1 MTNKSL
7 SALLERA
14 RRCELLDVSEIKW
27 ICESVREI
35 FAREENIVNIWT
47 PVTVAGDI
55 HGQFDDLL
63 RLFQTGG
70 EVGDT
75 SYVFLG
81 DYVDRGRHSVQVIT
95 LLFLLKLRYP
105 GQITLLRGNHE
116 SRSQS
121 QVFGFYDE
129 CLLKYGH
136 PQVWTVITDTFDFLP
151 VAAVVDNRLFCC
163 HGGLSPS
170 APDLD
175 IIRQEDR
182 RRELQHSG
190 VLSDIAWSDPEEEH
204 SGWRASPRGAGYTFG
219 QDVTEGWNENNGLD
233 LLVRA
238 HQMVEA
244 GFYWLHSKQALT
256 VFSAPNYLN
265 RCGNTAAVLDL
276 QPSLQSLHFR
286 QFRASPNQQ
295 PHSHRRP
302 PEYFV

>member
-14 RRCELLDVSEIKW
+14 LCCELLDVSEIKW

-35 FAREENIVNIWT
+35 FAREENIVSIST

-55 HGQFDDLL
+55 HGQFPDLL
-63 RLFQTGG
+63 RLFETGG
-70 EVGDT
+70 EVGET
-75 SYVFLG
+75 NYVFLG
-81 DYVDRGRHSVQVIT
+81 DYVDRGRHSVQVVS

-105 GQITLLRGNHE
+105 RQITLLRGNHE
-116 SRSQS
+116 ARSQS

-129 CLLKYGH
+129 CLLKYGD
-136 PQVWTVITDTFDFLP
+136 PQVWTLITDTFDFLP
-151 VAAVVDNRLFCC
+151 VAALVDNRLFCC

-175 IIRQEDR
+175 CVREQDR
-182 RRELQHSG
+182 VVELQHSG

-204 SGWRASPRGAGYTFG
+204 SGWRVSPRGAGYTFG
-219 QDVTEGWNENNGLD
+219 QDVTQQWNENNGLD

-256 VFSAPNYLN
+256 LFSAPNYMY
-265 RCGNTAAVLDL
+265 RCGNTAAVLEL
-276 QPSLQSLHFR
+276 QPGLRSLHFK
-286 QFRASPNQQ
+286 QFLAARNQE
-295 PHSHRRP
+295 PHTHRRP